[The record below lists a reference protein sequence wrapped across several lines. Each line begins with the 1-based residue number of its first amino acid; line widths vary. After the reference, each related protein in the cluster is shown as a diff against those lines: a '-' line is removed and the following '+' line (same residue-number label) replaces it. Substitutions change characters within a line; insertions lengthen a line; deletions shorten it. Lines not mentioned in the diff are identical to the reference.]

1 MEGRLWPIETFVSSG
16 SYLGATSTSAWKLKR
31 PNVWGE
37 NACILSI
44 VFSRFWHRHQHMNQ
58 TTKSSSSFINLHPMQ
73 LAMSIIRTASS
84 LHVGTRCCTTVIRHK
99 MSDFDAEATSASNS
113 SPRLRATCGA
123 ALGQRSGAALA
134 RSGARAE
141 CVVAT
146 RSGPGRSTRL
156 SPGKQMALQRSLV
169 PCASFTTLLRLA
181 GGSGDRIAIKG
192 SPNNLGRR
200 SPAGSAGTALE
211 HKSRHRAE

>member
-44 VFSRFWHRHQHMNQ
+44 GFSRFWRRHQHMNQ
-58 TTKSSSSFINLHPMQ
+58 TTKSSSGFINLHPMQ

-84 LHVGTRCCTTVIRHK
+84 LHVGTRCCTTVIRHQ
-99 MSDFDAEATSASNS
+99 MSDSLTRKRR
-113 SPRLRATCGA
+113 P
-123 ALGQRSGAALA
+123 LGQRSGAALA